1 MLRTSLWAILAV
13 GIIAKSSG
21 SSLAAEPRLETQAL
35 WTAGEGG
42 YRLFRIPGLAVS
54 ARGGTVLAYCEA
66 RRGNGNDWTTI
77 DILMRRSTDGGKT
90 WLPAQPMA
98 DVGPRVPKS
107 PLVVAKKL
115 AREDDRTM
123 NNPVAIADRD
133 GTLHFLYCAEYARC
147 FVRHSSDEGETWSE
161 PAEITAAFEA
171 LRPEYDWKI
180 LATGPGH
187 GIQLRSGRL
196 LVPVWLSRGTG
207 ANAHHP
213 SVTTTIYSDDHA
225 RTWHIGAIAVPNTAE
240 FVDPN
245 ETTAVE
251 LADGRVLLN
260 VRSESAPNRRLVTTS
275 PDGASGWSRPE
286 FHGALVEPIC
296 EAGMVRLSLSPPSD
310 RNRLLF
316 ANPDTLDPRPGQK
329 ATPGRGRTRKNVSVK
344 LSYDEGVTWPVSK
357 TLEPGLSGYSDLAV
371 GRDGSIFCLYEST
384 STDGAIFSTGRL
396 ALARFNLEWLT
407 DSRDKLR

>member
-1 MLRTSLWAILAV
+1 
-13 GIIAKSSG
+13 
-21 SSLAAEPRLETQAL
+21 
-35 WTAGEGG
+35 
-42 YRLFRIPGLAVS
+42 
-54 ARGGTVLAYCEA
+54 
-66 RRGNGNDWTTI
+66 
-77 DILMRRSTDGGKT
+77 MRRSTDGGKT
-90 WLPAQPMA
+90 WLPPRPMS
-98 DVGPRVPKS
+98 DGGPRVPKS
-107 PLVVAKKL
+107 AAVVAKKL

-161 PAEITAAFEA
+161 PAEITAAFDEF
-171 LRPEYDWKI
+171 RPEYDWKV

-196 LVPVWLSRGTG
+196 LVPVWLSPSTG

-213 SVTTTIYSDDHA
+213 SVTATIYSDDHG
-225 RTWHIGAIAVPNTAE
+225 RTWKRGAIAVPNTAE

-260 VRSESAPNRRLVTTS
+260 VRTESAPNRRLLTTS
-275 PDGASGWSRPE
+275 PDGISGWSRPE
-286 FHGALVEPIC
+286 FHDALLEPIC
-296 EAGMVRLSLSPPSD
+296 EASMARLSLSPPSD

-316 ANPDTLDPRPGQK
+316 ANPDTLEPRPKQK

-344 LSYDEGVTWPVSK
+344 LSYDEGKTWPVSK

-371 GRDGSIFCLYEST
+371 GRDGSIFCLYESS
-384 STDGAIFSTGRL
+384 STDGAIFSTGQL

-407 DSRDKLR
+407 DGRDKLP